1 MNCAP
6 ARWGYVSIGDSYSN
20 RNSRSDSFLPDQTTR
35 GLAEQTNATLQDA
48 VRRDGQAYVQHLD
61 RFIIALQEELD
72 SQGPARLP
80 PAIDRAT
87 YRNDVKND
95 GTSIESRGWFRGPV
109 ANDAGNKY
117 RDDDDSIT
125 MPRLCALH
133 WVIVLYESVVPDEL
147 KADVSSKCTDRGHL
161 LENESN
167 LRTLLLHFLSS
178 MLGNSFMPLFIN
190 W

>member
-109 ANDAGNKY
+109 ANYLLDPVRVRRGS
-117 RDDDDSIT
+117 RDNRPISPPKTPPHILAEQKVAQLAFDK
-125 MPRLCALH
+125 
-133 WVIVLYESVVPDEL
+133 E
-147 KADVSSKCTDRGHL
+147 
-161 LENESN
+161 
-167 LRTLLLHFLSS
+167 
-178 MLGNSFMPLFIN
+178 
-190 W
+190 

>member
-1 MNCAP
+1 M
-6 ARWGYVSIGDSYSN
+6 
-20 RNSRSDSFLPDQTTR
+20 
-35 GLAEQTNATLQDA
+35 
-48 VRRDGQAYVQHLD
+48 QHLD

-80 PAIDRAT
+80 AAIDRAT

-167 LRTLLLHFLSS
+167 LRTLLLHFLFS